1 MVVKI
6 RANIPQK
13 APPIPMKRNNISTVI
28 KANVIPT
35 KPDDIAV
42 VPTTPK

>member
-1 MVVKI
+1 MVVKTK
-6 RANIPQK
+6 ANNPQQ
-13 APPIPMKRNNISTVI
+13 APPIPMIRNNISTVI

-35 KPDDIAV
+35 RPDEIAV